1 MLYSG
6 HETADAFLVGGV
18 ALGSAAVWQLRG
30 GVYGFINRL
39 GPIRR
44 ARLNDA
50 ITQRLARQRPHG
62 RARYN
67 ELRRT
72 EALAAARI
80 DSLQFGASEQRR
92 FAHRSN
98 KIERRLYREGQ

>member
-30 GVYGFINRL
+30 GVYGFINGL

-50 ITQRLARQRPHG
+50 ITQRLAR
-62 RARYN
+62 
-67 ELRRT
+67 
-72 EALAAARI
+72 
-80 DSLQFGASEQRR
+80 
-92 FAHRSN
+92 
-98 KIERRLYREGQ
+98 